1 MKPFWNPCRRCRRE
15 ISLFATG
22 ALPEQDR
29 PEMERHLAACPSCRS
44 YYNEIKALAAPLAG
58 WEKNFAQIEPTQAM
72 RARWANAV
80 QESAAQGAMRK
91 FGLRGSAALPG
102 CVEASA
108 DQAAVSEP
116 LLGYLCRNVWRELIW
131 PSRRA
136 WLGLAAAWLA
146 LLAVNARLSD
156 PQLAGA
162 GSTSAAAMMQSWE
175 EQTRVLA
182 ELTQPGLADAPVN
195 IPAAPSNPPRPRSA
209 REPDWQIV

>member
-1 MKPFWNPCRRCRRE
+1 MKWFRNPCRRRRE
-15 ISLFATG
+15 ISLFAAG
-22 ALPEQDR
+22 ALPELDR
-29 PEMERHLAACPSCRS
+29 PELERHLAACSSCRS

-58 WEKNFAQIEPTQAM
+58 WERNVAQIEPTQAM

-80 QESAAQGAMRK
+80 QESAAHGAATDRLK
-91 FGLRGSAALPG
+91 AARERGPTSVEGSAA
-102 CVEASA
+102 
-108 DQAAVSEP
+108 AAREP
-116 LLGYLCRNVWRELIW
+116 LVKGFCRNVWRELIW
-131 PSRRA
+131 PYRRA
-136 WLGLAAAWLA
+136 WLGLAAVWLA